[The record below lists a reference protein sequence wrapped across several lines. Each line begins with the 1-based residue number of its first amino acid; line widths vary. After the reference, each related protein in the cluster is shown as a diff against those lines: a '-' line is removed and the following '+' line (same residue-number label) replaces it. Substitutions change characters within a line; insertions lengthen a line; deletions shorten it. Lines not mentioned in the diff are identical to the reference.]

1 MIYQTNK
8 NIFAEHLIN
17 SFMKYLLTAFVLSL
31 FLFGC
36 QTEPEANQSV
46 PEIKQ
51 ASLNPNGDSELALL
65 MRQMADELDALKVN
79 IDTELDLSKISNYKT
94 IHTAAPTKES
104 MKEKGYQSYAQAFLL
119 SIEALEQSTPAN
131 RIETYNQVIKAC
143 MNCHE
148 VTCHGPMRR
157 IEKMYVEMAEE
168 E

>member
-1 MIYQTNK
+1 
-8 NIFAEHLIN
+8 
-17 SFMKYLLTAFVLSL
+17 MKYLLSVLVLSL
-31 FLFGC
+31 FLFSC
-36 QTEPEANQSV
+36 QSETRFDEPE

-65 MRQMADELDALKVN
+65 MRQMADELNTLKEN
-79 IDTELDLSKISNYKT
+79 IDTELDLSKISDYKT
-94 IHTAAPTKES
+94 IHSATPTKES

-131 RIETYNQVIKAC
+131 RVESYNEVINAC

-157 IEKMYVEMAEE
+157 IEKMYVPVEE
-168 E
+168 GDK

>member
-1 MIYQTNK
+1 
-8 NIFAEHLIN
+8 
-17 SFMKYLLTAFVLSL
+17 MKYLLSVLVLSL
-31 FLFGC
+31 FLFSC
-36 QTEPEANQSV
+36 ETETRFDEPE

-65 MRQMADELDALKVN
+65 MRQMADELNTLKEN
-79 IDTELDLSKISNYKT
+79 IDTELDLSKISDYKT
-94 IHTAAPTKES
+94 IHSATPTKES

-131 RIETYNQVIKAC
+131 RVESYNEVINAC

-157 IEKMYVEMAEE
+157 IEKMYVPVEE
-168 E
+168 GDK